1 MNTGTN
7 LLNCTM
13 VYYDNVLVVYYDN
26 VMIVQYDM
34 IEYWFCVNIPP
45 RSLVELKNAG
55 EQKRIFDQ

>member
-1 MNTGTN
+1 MI
-7 LLNCTM
+7 C
-13 VYYDNVLVVYYDN
+13 YDDVLVVDYDN

-45 RSLVELKNAG
+45 RSLVDLKNAV